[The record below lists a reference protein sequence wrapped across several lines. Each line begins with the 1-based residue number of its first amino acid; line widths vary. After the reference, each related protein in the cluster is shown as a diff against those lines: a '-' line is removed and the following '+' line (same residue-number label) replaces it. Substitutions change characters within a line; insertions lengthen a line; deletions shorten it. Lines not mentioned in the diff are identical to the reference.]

1 MKTLITAIPF
11 VALLAGCP
19 IGPSGNEGEG
29 EGEQPLEAVIEMAF
43 PQPMASVLVNDAEE
57 TCENEL
63 AHSYAVTEA
72 DEYSVKPNPTDGN
85 SRCVAKTLEIES
97 SGTYDL
103 DFTGPGGCGKF
114 PNGTYEVQDGS
125 GQVVEIWTTDD
136 GDHIQIHADTLLAS
150 YQVIDMVVTDGEYYG
165 EGDAANGSHV
175 VSSGTISDDRCVI
188 TYHEERDGTTRID
201 NAILHSTDPSCP

>member
-1 MKTLITAIPF
+1 MKTLIPAIPF

-43 PQPMASVLVNDAEE
+43 PQPMASVLVNDE
-57 TCENEL
+57 TDPCEDEL

-72 DEYSVKPNPTDGN
+72 DEYSVKPNPMDPN

-114 PNGTYEVQDGS
+114 PNGTYESEAGS
-125 GQVVEIWTTDD
+125 IVEIWTTDD
-136 GDHIQIHADTLLAS
+136 GDQVQIHGDAILPDEVFDL
-150 YQVIDMVVTDGEYYG
+150 VVTGSEYYG
-165 EGDAANGSHV
+165 EYDAASGVHV
-175 VSSGTISDDRCVI
+175 VSSGTISDDLCVI
-188 TYHEERDGTTRID
+188 TYHEERDG
-201 NAILHSTDPSCP
+201 AIYSENIIFRSTDPSCP